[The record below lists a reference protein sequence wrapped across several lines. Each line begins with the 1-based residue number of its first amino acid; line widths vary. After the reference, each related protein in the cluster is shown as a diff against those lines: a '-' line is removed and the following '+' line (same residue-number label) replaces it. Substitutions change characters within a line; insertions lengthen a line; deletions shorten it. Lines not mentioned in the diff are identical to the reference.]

1 MKILLSVFACAPHS
15 GSETGVGWHWAVEL
29 ARAGHQVVALTDA
42 TRRGAIERELAVR
55 PVDGLTFVYWRPPV
69 LRRVPLNSRTAQ
81 WLYSTWQYLLLPRAR
96 ALHRQHGFDLAIHLT
111 YGVFRHPSFLGWLG
125 VPFLFGPLGGG
136 EDAPWEL
143 KRDLPLREQAKELA
157 RALLNQVARWNP
169 MLHLA
174 LRRATVVLTKTEET
188 RRLLPAS
195 CQART
200 HIYPEIG
207 IHVTAAAQ
215 GSPAQIRAEGQ
226 RLELLFAGRLLGW
239 KGVHLALQAV
249 ARAVEQG
256 QDVGLTV
263 VGSGPLDEWLRQM
276 EQGLPSLVGRVRWQA
291 HMPQPALF
299 QLYGQVHGFLFPS
312 LHDSSGNV
320 VLEAMSFGLPILCLD
335 LGGPATLVDGECALV
350 VPTARATRSDV
361 VDRLA
366 HAIGLWSRD
375 ESRRQRMGQAAR
387 RRVASMTWSSR
398 PAGALALLA
407 QHLPADPPRAPC
419 IPPH

>member
-1 MKILLSVFACAPHS
+1 MKILLSVFACTPHS

-42 TRRGAIERELAVR
+42 TRREAIERELAAR
-55 PVDGLTFVYWRPPV
+55 PIDGLVFTYWRPSV

-81 WLYSTWQYLLLPRAR
+81 WLYSVWQYLLLPKAR

-143 KRDLPLREQAKELA
+143 KRDLPLREQVKELA
-157 RALLNQVARWNP
+157 RSVLNQAARWNP
-169 MLHLA
+169 VLHLA
-174 LRRATVVLTKTEET
+174 FRRATVVLTKTEET
-188 RRLLPAS
+188 RRMLPAS
-195 CQART
+195 CQTRT
-200 HIYPEIG
+200 HVHAEIG
-207 IHVTAAAQ
+207 IQVAAQ
-215 GSPAQIRAEGQ
+215 AQDSPTRTRAEGQ

-263 VGSGPLDEWLRQM
+263 VGSGPLGPWLQQV

-291 HMPQPALF
+291 HMPQAALF
-299 QLYGQVHGFLFPS
+299 QLYGQVHGLLFPS

-320 VLEAMSFGLPILCLD
+320 ILEAMSFGLPVICLD
-335 LGGPATLVDGECALV
+335 LGGPATLVDAHCALV
-350 VPTARATRSDV
+350 VPTAQATRSDV

-366 HAIGLWSRD
+366 KAISLWVGD
-375 ESRRQRMGQAAR
+375 EFRRQQMGEAAR
-387 RRVASMTWSSR
+387 SRMASMDWSSR
-398 PAGALALLA
+398 PAGALRLLA
-407 QHLPADPPRAPC
+407 QHWPPDRPRPHGLPL
-419 IPPH
+419 H